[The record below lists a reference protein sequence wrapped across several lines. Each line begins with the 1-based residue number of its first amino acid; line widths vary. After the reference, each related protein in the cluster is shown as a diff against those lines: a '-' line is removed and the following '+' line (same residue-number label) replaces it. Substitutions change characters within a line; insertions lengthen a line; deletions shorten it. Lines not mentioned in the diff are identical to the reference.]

1 MRKVSILSLKNV
13 VLSLLFTLGVITQIW
28 ADPIKSINNAANQE
42 TTMKMNKNEIA
53 IEEKT
58 RPAKNPNAS
67 LKKHKAKFQSSTSYI
82 DDGAIMSSKKY
93 GVNFLEIVKERE
105 KPLLIEPLD
114 RGIYSFKFSHDA
126 GREKFSNF
134 QEVTKTNY
142 SNSDFGQFIL
152 RPYQNGNKY
161 LEEGNTLATLKLLQS
176 KKEEIF
182 KEIFLGFHFSF
193 NPMSGHNF
201 LEMNVTPSFEKGPG
215 IIIPF

>member
-1 MRKVSILSLKNV
+1 
-13 VLSLLFTLGVITQIW
+13 
-28 ADPIKSINNAANQE
+28 
-42 TTMKMNKNEIA
+42 MNKNEIA

-58 RPAKNPNAS
+58 RPAKDLNAS
-67 LKKHKAKFQSSTSYI
+67 LKKHKAKFQSGTSY

-93 GVNFLEIVKERE
+93 GVNFLKIVKERK
-105 KPLLIEPLD
+105 KPLLTEPLD
-114 RGIYSFKFSHDA
+114 KVIYSYKFSQDA
-126 GREKFSNF
+126 EREKFSNF

-152 RPYQNGNKY
+152 KPHQNGNKY
-161 LEEGNTLATLKLLQS
+161 LEEGRTSATLKLLQS

-182 KEIFLGFHFSF
+182 KEIFLGFRFSF
-193 NPMSGHNF
+193 NPMRGHNF